1 MYGRR
6 QGTGEKIGRGM
17 AEKGEKQQ
25 HWGDGTGG
33 DKGKN
38 QQLGNRIAGL
48 GENYDW
54 VVGRTGR
61 QCRRTMDA
69 MRWGQGRDM

>member
-38 QQLGNRIAGL
+38 QQLGNSRTR
-48 GENYDW
+48 GEL
-54 VVGRTGR
+54 
-61 QCRRTMDA
+61 
-69 MRWGQGRDM
+69 